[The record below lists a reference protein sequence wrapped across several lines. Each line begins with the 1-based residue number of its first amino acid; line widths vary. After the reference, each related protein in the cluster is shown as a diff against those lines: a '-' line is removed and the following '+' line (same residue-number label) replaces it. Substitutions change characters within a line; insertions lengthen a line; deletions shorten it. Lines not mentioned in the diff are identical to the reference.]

1 MNHTN
6 TLDKLT
12 NSLHASELLALKLRR
27 LKIEN
32 YKGIDNLEIDFP
44 SPDFKDEA
52 DITVIGSCNGI
63 GKTSILECC
72 TLLIEYVREEL
83 QDFRQLHSHLSIN
96 IPDLLIRAGCK
107 KASITG
113 VFQLAQNKYHIHLI
127 LSDSGKIIPDPK
139 LDLNNLKHKIKEL
152 SLKTRNQ
159 SHSSSFL
166 SFLLGSNL
174 EPMINP
180 LLLYFHSYR
189 KIQEGNPE
197 LGMLSEEKNQN
208 LIPLTRR
215 LVRRELTLSTFKA
228 EILRSLMAK
237 AQLFENLDVLESDK
251 LLNKLNDLVKE
262 FANGKIEQLRF
273 LPDNTIEFRVSPLQG
288 GKSFPFDGLSSG
300 QKEII
305 ATLFLIWKSTLSQP
319 AIVLIDEPEL
329 HLNAEWHSQFI
340 RYLYKLA
347 PHNQYIIATHSQYIA
362 ESVEPY
368 QRLLLEINS

>member
-12 NSLHASELLALKLRR
+12 HSLHTSELLALKLRR

-44 SPDFKDEA
+44 SPDFKNEA

-83 QDFRQLHSHLSIN
+83 KNFKKQNFYLSIN

-107 KASITG
+107 TASITG
-113 VFQLAQNKYHIHLI
+113 VFQLAQNEYHIHLI
-127 LSDSGKIIPDPK
+127 LSDSGEIFSDSEQ
-139 LDLNNLKHKIKEL
+139 DLKNLKHKAKEL
-152 SLKTRNQ
+152 SLKTKNQ
-159 SHSSSFL
+159 SRSPSFL

-215 LVRRELTLSTFKA
+215 LVGRELTLSTFKA

-237 AQLFENLDVLESDK
+237 AQLFENLDDLESEK
-251 LLNKLNDLVKE
+251 ILNKL
-262 FANGKIEQLRF
+262 
-273 LPDNTIEFRVSPLQG
+273 
-288 GKSFPFDGLSSG
+288 
-300 QKEII
+300 
-305 ATLFLIWKSTLSQP
+305 
-319 AIVLIDEPEL
+319 
-329 HLNAEWHSQFI
+329 
-340 RYLYKLA
+340 
-347 PHNQYIIATHSQYIA
+347 
-362 ESVEPY
+362 
-368 QRLLLEINS
+368 